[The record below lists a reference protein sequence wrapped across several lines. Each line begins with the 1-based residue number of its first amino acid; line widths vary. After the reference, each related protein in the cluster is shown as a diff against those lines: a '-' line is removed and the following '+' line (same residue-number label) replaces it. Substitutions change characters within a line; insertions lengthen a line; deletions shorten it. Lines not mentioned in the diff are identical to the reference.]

1 MHHWWYDHVK
11 AYLRPLTIWNR
22 RLEVMNMTID
32 FAAIDFA
39 LVIPTTSATSR
50 TFFLRFAHDSNIV
63 RSQVGETGASCY
75 NFHSKSLFH
84 KNMPARY
91 FSWT

>member
-1 MHHWWYDHVK
+1 MHGVLSVEIWLLVLSVWMWNSRLVNCVVSWW
-11 AYLRPLTIWNR
+11 
-22 RLEVMNMTID
+22 
-32 FAAIDFA
+32 F
-39 LVIPTTSATSR
+39 LVSLVCLLYH
-50 TFFLRFAHDSNIV
+50 FLKYHNVQESIGYVASWLLL
-63 RSQVGETGASCY
+63 VGETGASCY